1 MRAIAKCLRQSQLI
15 QMTNFLAA
23 LALCFSSVAIANS
36 EFSDFFNSFE
46 ALSADF
52 TQQTFSDS
60 NTLLTKTSGYLHFK
74 RPASFVWQTKTP
86 IEQTLL
92 LNNHEL
98 WLIDTEL
105 EQASQQATNDLK
117 NTPLYWLMNRPENL
131 QDLPRFSH
139 SELGVNWYKTNQSNQ
154 LSFGFRNKTL
164 DTIQLTSQLD
174 QKIQVVFS
182 DIILNPELNESVFAL
197 NLAPGFDVI
206 R

>member
-1 MRAIAKCLRQSQLI
+1 MQAIAKCLRQSQLI
-15 QMTNFLAA
+15 QMTNFLAG
-23 LALCFSSVAIANS
+23 LALCFSSMAIANS

-60 NTLLTKTSGYLHFK
+60 NTLLTMASGYLHFK

-86 IEQTLL
+86 IKQTLL
-92 LNNHEL
+92 LNNHGL
-98 WLIDTEL
+98 WLIDIEL
-105 EQASQQATNDLK
+105 EQASQQVTNDFK

-164 DTIQLTSQLD
+164 DAIQLTNQLG

-182 DIILNPELNESVFAL
+182 EIIFNPKLNESVFAL

>member
-1 MRAIAKCLRQSQLI
+1 VRAIAKCLRQSQLI
-15 QMTNFLAA
+15 QMTNFLAT
-23 LALCFSSVAIANS
+23 LALCFSSVTIANS

-52 TQQTFSDS
+52 TQQTFSGS

-105 EQASQQATNDLK
+105 EQASQQVTNDLK

-139 SELGVNWYKTNQSNQ
+139 SRLGVNWYKTNQSNQ

-174 QKIQVVFS
+174 QKIQIVFS
-182 DIILNPELNESVFAL
+182 KIIFNPKLNESVFAL
-197 NLAPGFDVI
+197 NLAPDFDVI

>member
-52 TQQTFSDS
+52 TQQTFSGS

-105 EQASQQATNDLK
+105 EQASQQVTNDLK

-139 SELGVNWYKTNQSNQ
+139 SRLGVNWYKTNQSNQ

-174 QKIQVVFS
+174 QKIQIVFS
-182 DIILNPELNESVFAL
+182 KIIFNPKLNESVFAL
-197 NLAPGFDVI
+197 NLAPDFDVI

>member
-1 MRAIAKCLRQSQLI
+1 MQAIAKYLRQSQLI

-23 LALCFSSVAIANS
+23 LVLCFSSMAIANS

-46 ALSADF
+46 TLSADF

-60 NTLLTKTSGYLHFK
+60 STLLTKTSGHLHFK

-131 QDLPRFSH
+131 QDLPQFSH
-139 SELGVNWYKTNQSNQ
+139 SKLGVNWYKTNQSNQ

-164 DTIQLTSQLD
+164 DAIQLTNQLD

-182 DIILNPELNESVFAL
+182 AIILNPELNESVFAL

>member
-1 MRAIAKCLRQSQLI
+1 M
-15 QMTNFLAA
+15 
-23 LALCFSSVAIANS
+23 AIANS

-46 ALSADF
+46 TLSADF

-60 NTLLTKTSGYLHFK
+60 STLLTKTSGHLHFK

-131 QDLPRFSH
+131 QDLPQFTH
-139 SELGVNWYKTNQSNQ
+139 SELGVNWYQTKQSNQ

-164 DTIQLTSQLD
+164 DAIQLTNQLG

-182 DIILNPELNESVFAL
+182 AIILNPELNKDVFAL
-197 NLAPGFDVI
+197 NFAPDFDVI

>member
-23 LALCFSSVAIANS
+23 LALCFSSMAIANS

-46 ALSADF
+46 TLSADF
-52 TQQTFSDS
+52 TQQTLSES
-60 NTLLTKTSGYLHFK
+60 STPLTKTSGYLHFK

-164 DTIQLTSQLD
+164 DAIRLTNQLGQT
-174 QKIQVVFS
+174 IQVVFS
-182 DIILNPELNESVFAL
+182 EIILNPELNESVFAL

>member
-1 MRAIAKCLRQSQLI
+1 
-15 QMTNFLAA
+15 MTNFLAA
-23 LALCFSSVAIANS
+23 LALCFSGMTIANS

-52 TQQTFSDS
+52 TQQTFNGS

-105 EQASQQATNDLK
+105 KQASKQVTNDLK

-139 SELGVNWYKTNQSNQ
+139 SRLGVNWYKTSQSNQ

-174 QKIQVVFS
+174 QKIQIVFS
-182 DIILNPELNESVFAL
+182 KIIFNPKLNESVFAL
-197 NLAPGFDVI
+197 NLAPDFDVI

>member
-1 MRAIAKCLRQSQLI
+1 
-15 QMTNFLAA
+15 MTNFLAA

-46 ALSADF
+46 TLSADF

-60 NTLLTKTSGYLHFK
+60 TTLLTKTSGYLHFK

-139 SELGVNWYKTNQSNQ
+139 SRLGVNWYKTNQSNQ

-174 QKIQVVFS
+174 QKIQIVFS
-182 DIILNPELNESVFAL
+182 KIIFNPKLNESVFAL